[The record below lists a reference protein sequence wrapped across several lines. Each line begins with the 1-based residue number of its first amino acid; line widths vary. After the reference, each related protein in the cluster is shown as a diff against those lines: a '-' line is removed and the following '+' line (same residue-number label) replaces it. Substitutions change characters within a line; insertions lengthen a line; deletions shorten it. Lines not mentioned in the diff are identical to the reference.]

1 MLDIGT
7 TLQDARTRK
16 GLALPDAAE
25 ATRIRVKFLAALEG
39 ERFGELPADVYAR
52 GFLRTYAEYLGLDG
66 DVLVSE
72 LNARIEAS
80 APPPP
85 PPPPEP
91 RLRLPTLDGRAWAF
105 LGAASLLVLV
115 ALLGWHRG
123 DGPRS
128 ALPTTPPAT
137 KHVAA
142 LGNSTADRPPAT
154 PTPARAGPPIG
165 HLTLVAA
172 RGDCWL
178 SVHVSSRD
186 GRVAYEG
193 LLRMGESVPLAGKRF
208 WIRIGA
214 PWNLEAKL
222 NGRLLTGLP
231 PDTANVLVTTAG
243 LRTA

>member
-1 MLDIGT
+1 MVEIGT

-16 GLALPDAAE
+16 GLALPEAAE
-25 ATRIRVKFLAALEG
+25 ATRIRIKFLAALEG
-39 ERFGELPADVYAR
+39 ERFDQLPADVYAR

-66 DVLVSE
+66 DILVFE

-80 APPPP
+80 SPPPP

-91 RLRLPTLDGRAWAF
+91 RVALPTLDGRAWAIVG
-105 LGAASLLVLV
+105 GAAVLVLV
-115 ALLGWHRG
+115 VLLGWHRG
-123 DGPRS
+123 SPTRPTLPAANAPPVALAS
-128 ALPTTPPAT
+128 A
-137 KHVAA
+137 
-142 LGNSTADRPPAT
+142 TADRPSA
-154 PTPARAGPPIG
+154 PTRQIRAGPQ
-165 HLTLVAA
+165 HLTLVAT

-193 LLRMGESVPLAGKRF
+193 LLRMGESVPLAGRRF

-214 PWNLEAKL
+214 PWNLDAKL

-231 PDTANVLVTTAG
+231 RDTANVLVTTAG
-243 LRTA
+243 LRPA

>member
-1 MLDIGT
+1 MVEIGT

-25 ATRIRVKFLAALEG
+25 ATRIRVKFLAALEA
-39 ERFGELPADVYAR
+39 ERLGELPADVYAR

-66 DVLVSE
+66 DLLVSE

-80 APPPP
+80 RPPPP
-85 PPPPEP
+85 PPPPKP
-91 RLRLPTLDGRAWAF
+91 RVAIPNLDGRALAV
-105 LGAASLLVLV
+105 LGGAALLVLV
-115 ALLGWHRG
+115 ALLGWQKG
-123 DGPRS
+123 ADSPR
-128 ALPTTPPAT
+128 LTTPPANEP
-137 KHVAA
+137 VALA
-142 LGNSTADRPPAT
+142 SATADRPST
-154 PTPARAGPPIG
+154 PTRTKAAPTIG

-193 LLRMGESVPLAGKRF
+193 LLRLGESVPLAGKRF

-214 PWNLEAKL
+214 PWNLDARL

-231 PDTANVLVTTAG
+231 RDTANVLVTTAG
-243 LRTA
+243 LRPA

>member
-1 MLDIGT
+1 MVEIGT

-25 ATRIRVKFLAALEG
+25 ATRIRVKFLAALEA
-39 ERFGELPADVYAR
+39 ERLGELPADVYAR

-66 DVLVSE
+66 DLLVSE

-80 APPPP
+80 RPPPP
-85 PPPPEP
+85 TPPPKP
-91 RLRLPTLDGRAWAF
+91 RVSMPNLDGRALAI
-105 LGAASLLVLV
+105 LGGAALLVLV
-115 ALLGWHRG
+115 ALLGWQKG
-123 DGPRS
+123 ADPR
-128 ALPTTPPAT
+128 LTTPPANEP
-137 KHVAA
+137 VALA
-142 LGNSTADRPPAT
+142 SATSDRPST
-154 PTPARAGPPIG
+154 PMRTKAAPSIG

-178 SVHVSSRD
+178 SVHVRSPD

-214 PWNLEAKL
+214 PWNLDARL
-222 NGRLLTGLP
+222 NGRLLGDLP
-231 PDTANVLVTTAG
+231 RDTANVLVTAAG
-243 LRTA
+243 LSPA

>member
-1 MLDIGT
+1 MLEIGT

-16 GLALPDAAE
+16 GWALADAAE

-39 ERFGELPADVYAR
+39 ERFGELPAEVYAR
-52 GFLRTYAEYLGLDG
+52 GFLRTYAEFLGLDG
-66 DVLVSE
+66 DLFVSE

-80 APPPP
+80 RPPPP

-91 RLRLPTLDGRAWAF
+91 RFAMPTLDGRAWAL
-105 LGAASLLVLV
+105 LGACALLVLV

-123 DGPRS
+123 SKP
-128 ALPTTPPAT
+128 AQPTSPPA
-137 KHVAA
+137 KEPVAA
-142 LGNSTADRPPAT
+142 AAT
-154 PTPARAGPPIG
+154 TDLTPAPRRPARTGRLIA

-178 SVHVSSRD
+178 SVHQSSRE
-186 GRVAYEG
+186 GRVVYEG
-193 LLRMGESVPLAGKRF
+193 LLRMGESVPLTGRRL

-231 PDTANVLVTTAG
+231 RDTANVLVTTAG
-243 LRTA
+243 LGPA